1 MNFKCKTK
9 ELLQAILRIE
19 TATSKSIPILDNI
32 CLELVG
38 NVLNVFATN
47 TELSLKTN
55 INCEGV
61 IDGKILIP
69 SKKIIDI
76 LKELKTDDISFVLK
90 EKKTEKEI
98 KNELKIKSGK
108 SNFTL
113 NIIENIDDYLIVENF
128 NTNNAFLSINLNKL
142 QKCLDL
148 TVFCVSDDMTRFV
161 LTGVLL
167 EINDSKMKLVSTDG
181 RRLSYVESNSVNGDI
196 DLRVV
201 LSKKLI
207 IEILKLK
214 NEKENENI
222 CFYITDSKIFIKF
235 KNIEMVSSLIEGQFP
250 DYNKIIPTN
259 LAYSIKIKTNELLET
274 TKRVSVLNPKD
285 KNYPT
290 IYNFNNN
297 KIVIKSNIPGI
308 GEALEDI
315 DIEYDNNELITA
327 YNSMYLIDC
336 LKKIESESLIFNIS
350 NGVNPAYIEI
360 ISDINFKYI
369 LMPMRI

>member
-55 INCEGV
+55 IDCEGV

-290 IYNFNNN
+290 IYDFNNN

-308 GEALEDI
+308 GEALEEI
-315 DIEYDNNELITA
+315 DIEYNNNQLITA

-360 ISDINFKYI
+360 VSDINFKYV